1 MTRYLALAGL
11 AALVFCTGLA
21 FGRWTLPAKVVTK
34 TEVVTKEIEVI
45 KYRERVVKQKA
56 KHIVEVVH
64 HFPDGT
70 LITKRT
76 EDDKET
82 SKEVKTGRHED
93 DKASESS
100 TKVTTE
106 YRKANWR
113 IGALLGA
120 DITRLGAG
128 FDYGGRVERRVLGPF
143 WVGLEATKSGRAGAS
158 LSVEF

>member
-1 MTRYLALAGL
+1 MTRYFSLAGL
-11 AALVFCTGLA
+11 CGILFFAGLA

-34 TEVVTKEIEVI
+34 TEVVTKEVEVI
-45 KYRERVVKQKA
+45 KYRDRIVKQKA

-82 SKEVKTGRHED
+82 SKEVKTGRRED
-93 DKASESS
+93 DKVSESS

-113 IGALLGA
+113 IGALLSA
-120 DITRLGAG
+120 DVTRLGAG
-128 FDYGGRVERRVLGPF
+128 FDYGGRAERRVLGPV
-143 WVGLEATKSGRAGAS
+143 WLGVEASKSGHVGAS
-158 LSVEF
+158 VSVEF